1 MMHRPAY
8 SWAALRPATPWPQT
22 LCSQQHQALIW
33 AEQHVQLARSLSGA
47 GAGAA
52 LEVCATSGRRT
63 SGRPERWLVTM
74 GGEPGSSVSFATNS
88 NAISAKPATAKKARA
103 GIAAF

>member
-1 MMHRPAY
+1 VTSFIFAWHFGPRRPRRGPY
-8 SWAALRPATPWPQT
+8 LRQSVRSRLGLSRKPACEVI
-22 LCSQQHQALIW
+22 L
-33 AEQHVQLARSLSGA
+33 GA

-63 SGRPERWLVTM
+63 SGRPERWLVTI
-74 GGEPGSSVSFATNS
+74 GGEPGSSVAFATNS